1 MPPRISKDSLDGTDS
16 ERVKVLSSDDPE
28 QGIKPSDERG
38 DISINLS
45 ISNLKEKRD
54 LHREQIKTSLNKG
67 LNKGLNKA
75 EKGLNRADKELP
87 SWGCKCI
94 GNCCGLT
101 VIFSVVMAVGWLV
114 NFIYNYYINTL
125 NKRKEIDT
133 QESVVS
139 EQLIDYI
146 SPKVNGSYIHVNC
159 TNNNPCYGWDCNYV
173 IEHFKEDPARCNYDD
188 WLVAITVAIIS
199 CFICVC
205 CQACGSSSP
214 PPRKR

>member
-28 QGIKPSDERG
+28 KGINPSDERG

-54 LHREQIKTSLNKG
+54 LRREQIKTSLNKG

-75 EKGLNRADKELP
+75 EKGLNRADKGLP

-101 VIFSVVMAVGWLV
+101 LIISFVMAVGWL
-114 NFIYNYYINTL
+114 ISLIITIL
-125 NKRKEIDT
+125 ILLTKEKR
-133 QESVVS
+133 
-139 EQLIDYI
+139 LILKKSTYQ
-146 SPKVNGSYIHVNC
+146 
-159 TNNNPCYGWDCNYV
+159 NN
-173 IEHFKEDPARCNYDD
+173 
-188 WLVAITVAIIS
+188 
-199 CFICVC
+199 
-205 CQACGSSSP
+205 
-214 PPRKR
+214 